1 MYIYSFRYTL
11 WPPRKKLS
19 SPPQSFFLAIIRAFI
34 EQGNNI
40 RMFFHLFTLIPLL
53 AFLPFSMLFSL
64 LLYSSLFSFFHFI
77 SFFFYSPIH
86 PTEVFPFFYSFSF
99 SSKVYFPQGGVG
111 GEVVGNGQNM
121 YPCNLCIE
129 AQSIL
134 HTYIKL
140 EVSTTT
146 LPSLATIVL
155 GSSASSR
162 RSVREQLFS
171 ARRSVRE

>member
-77 SFFFYSPIH
+77 SFFSIPPFTPLKYFLFFIH
-86 PTEVFPFFYSFSF
+86 FHFRQKFISLKGVW
-99 SSKVYFPQGGVG
+99 GGGKWWV
-111 GEVVGNGQNM
+111 M
-121 YPCNLCIE
+121 ARICIPV
-129 AQSIL
+129 IFL
-134 HTYIKL
+134 
-140 EVSTTT
+140 
-146 LPSLATIVL
+146 
-155 GSSASSR
+155 
-162 RSVREQLFS
+162 
-171 ARRSVRE
+171 